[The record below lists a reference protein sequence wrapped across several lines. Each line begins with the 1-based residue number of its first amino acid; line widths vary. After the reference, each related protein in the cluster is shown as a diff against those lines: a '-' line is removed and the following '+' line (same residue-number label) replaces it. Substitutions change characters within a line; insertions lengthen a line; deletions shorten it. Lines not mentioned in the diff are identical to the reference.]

1 MTMTSYDFVLVG
13 GGTAGSVLAARL
25 TEEPDVRVLL
35 LEAGPADGPER
46 MSVPGAWPT
55 LIGSEVD
62 WGYSTVPQPGL
73 GGAVIPYPRGRV
85 LGGSSAINAMFHL
98 RGHRSAI
105 DAWAAAGA
113 SGWGYDDLLPYFRRS
128 EHTEGLDPHYRGLEG
143 PMQPQR
149 VAPVKP
155 ASRTA
160 LEAFREVGYPVS
172 ADLNG
177 ADAEGAAWNEVTIV
191 HGVRQSAAD
200 AYLRPALGRPN
211 LTVITDAPVHRL
223 VMSGRRCMGVDYA
236 HGGEVLRAEADGEVV
251 LCAGAVGSPQ
261 VLMLSG
267 IGPADALRAHGLEP
281 VVDLAGVGA
290 NLSDHPFGF
299 VVYSA
304 ARPLP
309 QAGSG
314 TADVVA
320 AVRTDPALSAPN
332 FHVVF
337 ADIPLAP
344 PAMQGQSGFTIAFAL
359 LAPRSRGSVTLVS
372 RDPDSAPAIDPG
384 LLDDENDLSDMLAGL
399 RVARA
404 VGGSGAMA
412 LWRMDEVFPGAAVQ
426 DAEHLRRSGS
436 VGTYFHP
443 VGTCKMGTDAAS
455 VVDLRLRVHGVDG
468 LRIADA
474 SVMPSLPA
482 ANTNS
487 TVLAIAERAAAIIA
501 GRDQVPE
508 GAHQAPPPVA
518 VNGGSP
524 EAIPREPAR

>member
-1 MTMTSYDFVLVG
+1 MTSYDFVLVG

-25 TEEPDVRVLL
+25 TEKPDVRVLL

-55 LIGSEVD
+55 LGGSEVD

-85 LGGSSAINAMFHL
+85 LGGSSAINALFHL

-105 DAWAAAGA
+105 DAWEAAGA

-143 PMQPQR
+143 PMRPER

-155 ASRTA
+155 ASRSA
-160 LEAFREVGYPVS
+160 LEAFRELGYPDS
-172 ADLNG
+172 PDLNG
-177 ADAEGAAWNEVTIV
+177 ADAEGATWNEVTIAD
-191 HGVRQSAAD
+191 GVRQSAAD
-200 AYLRPALGRPN
+200 AYLWPALERPN
-211 LTVITDAPVHRL
+211 LTVTTDALVHKL
-223 VMSGRRCMGVDYA
+223 VMSDSRCTGVEYT
-236 HGGEVLRAEADGEVV
+236 HGGEVLRAETNGDVV
-251 LCAGAVGSPQ
+251 LCAGAIGSPQ
-261 VLMLSG
+261 LLMLSG
-267 IGPADALRAHGLEP
+267 VGPADALRVHGLEP
-281 VVDLAGVGA
+281 VVDLGGVGA
-290 NLSDHPFGF
+290 NLSDHPLAF

-332 FHVVF
+332 LHVIF
-337 ADIPLAP
+337 DDIPLAP
-344 PAMQGQSGFTIAFAL
+344 PDMQGQSGFTIGFAL

-372 RDPDSAPAIDPG
+372 ADPASAPAIDPG
-384 LLDDENDLSDMLAGL
+384 YLNDEQDVSDMLAGL

-404 VGGSGAMA
+404 VGGSRAMA
-412 LWRMDEVFPGAAVQ
+412 PWRMDEVFPGAAVQ
-426 DAEHLRRSGS
+426 DAEQLRRSGS
-436 VGTYFHP
+436 IGTYFHP
-443 VGTCKMGTDAAS
+443 VGTCRMGTDAAS

-482 ANTNS
+482 GNTNA

-508 GAHQAPPPVA
+508 GTR
-518 VNGGSP
+518 P
-524 EAIPREPAR
+524 EAITTETAR